1 MRVAC
6 FWVIFAAFPH
16 AAVASS
22 DESKKVRSFLSHDF
36 NVVSVPIWNLTLY
49 ICYFSTLS
57 LQFLRLSDNEA
68 PRSLEAIVEANVKLR
83 DCGSAIVCS
92 SAQSVSS
99 LVWTQ
104 LVVD

>member
-1 MRVAC
+1 M
-6 FWVIFAAFPH
+6 
-16 AAVASS
+16 
-22 DESKKVRSFLSHDF
+22 
-36 NVVSVPIWNLTLY
+36 T
-49 ICYFSTLS
+49 S
-57 LQFLRLSDNEA
+57 LD
-68 PRSLEAIVEANVKLR
+68 EANMKKTIAVIGGGVTGIIMASVIQQDGHLR